1 MDKYQMR
8 EVIAKRA
15 AKELHD
21 GDVVNLGI
29 GIPTLIPNYLP
40 EGVTVTLQTENGAM
54 GMGPTPEEGKEDKNL
69 INAGG
74 GAITLLP
81 GACTFDSAT
90 SFAIIRGGHVNVSF
104 LGALQVDEKGN
115 LANWIIP
122 GKMAPG
128 MGGAMDLVVGAKR
141 VILTMEH
148 TQKGNPKILKECTLP
163 LTAAGQVNMIITE
176 MGVMDITPEGIVLR
190 EIHPRVHRRAGAGCH
205 RGQAHHRSRPEADG
219 HLIPADMDY
228 SFLKIEQHDQITV
241 MKVSA
246 PKSLNALNSTV
257 LKEIDDF
264 VSNLDHAQTRVLIIT
279 GDGEK
284 AFVAGADISEMAHLN
299 EQEGFEFG
307 RLGAQVFRK
316 IETLPIPV
324 IAAVNGFALGGGC
337 ELAMACDIR
346 IASVEGQVRSARSG
360 TGHHSRFQRHL
371 PSGQTRRPG
380 LCQGDDLHGQGH
392 PCRRSPAHRTG
403 QRRL

>member
-1 MDKYQMR
+1 MDKNEMR

-29 GIPTLIPNYLP
+29 GIPTLIPNYRP

-148 TQKGNPKILKECTLP
+148 TQKGAPKILKECTLP

-176 MGVMDITPEGIVLR
+176 MGVMDITPEGIVLK
-190 EIHPRVHRRAGAGCH
+190 ELHPEFTVEQV
-205 RGQAHHRSRPEADG
+205 QAATEA
-219 HLIPADMDY
+219 
-228 SFLKIEQHDQITV
+228 K
-241 MKVSA
+241 
-246 PKSLNALNSTV
+246 
-257 LKEIDDF
+257 
-264 VSNLDHAQTRVLIIT
+264 LIIAP
-279 GDGEK
+279 DLK
-284 AFVAGADISEMAHLN
+284 PMDI
-299 EQEGFEFG
+299 
-307 RLGAQVFRK
+307 
-316 IETLPIPV
+316 
-324 IAAVNGFALGGGC
+324 
-337 ELAMACDIR
+337 
-346 IASVEGQVRSARSG
+346 
-360 TGHHSRFQRHL
+360 
-371 PSGQTRRPG
+371 
-380 LCQGDDLHGQGH
+380 
-392 PCRRSPAHRTG
+392 
-403 QRRL
+403 